1 MYVTQGGFF
10 WRTRITAADAQ
21 RLYKINKFMLQ
32 VLDCNG
38 INWTMDD
45 HSSKSRSTF
54 VINRDF
60 CSRVGKMPQSVSP
73 IYDSGLGSLPSMEQ
87 PPPRPKLIGGA
98 AIQEEGDD
106 ESGVFS
112 GDRYAEAD
120 SCVAVPSQPMDT
132 DPTLRTT
139 AAFETM
145 SISNRPLRREMMTT
159 VRTDRPQVRQPTQK
173 TKGNGRAAKVRR
185 PHRNFAMSARSSSPR
200 LQSLP
205 DNSGNNL
212 SGSFSNSHTLP
223 QSWDTSGYSSG
234 LSSVDIFSGSSAVNA
249 PGWPAIDIFELQ
261 QNVQYFLPNRDG
273 DT

>member
-1 MYVTQGGFF
+1 MVE
-10 WRTRITAADAQ
+10 A
-21 RLYKINKFMLQ
+21 
-32 VLDCNG
+32 LDCYG
-38 INWTMDD
+38 INSAMDD
-45 HSSKSRSTF
+45 HSSKLRSTF

-60 CSRVGKMPQSVSP
+60 SSRVGKMPLSVSP

-132 DPTLRTT
+132 DTTIQTT
-139 AAFETM
+139 AAFDNM
-145 SISNRPLRREMMTT
+145 SISNSPLRREMMTT
-159 VRTDRPQVRQPTQK
+159 VRTDRPQVRYPTQK
-173 TKGNGRAAKVRR
+173 TKGSGRTTKVRR

-200 LQSLP
+200 LP

-223 QSWDTSGYSSG
+223 QSWDTSGYNSG
-234 LSSVDIFSGSSAVNA
+234 LSTVDIFSGSSAVNA